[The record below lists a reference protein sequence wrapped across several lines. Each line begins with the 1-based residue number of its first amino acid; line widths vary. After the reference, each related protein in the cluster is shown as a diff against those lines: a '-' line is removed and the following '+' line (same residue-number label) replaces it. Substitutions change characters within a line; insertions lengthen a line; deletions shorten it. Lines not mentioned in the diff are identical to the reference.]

1 MNNISKLAFVDPD
14 AKLGDNITIDAFAFI
29 DKNVVIGDGCHI
41 RAHTSVLSGT
51 VMGKNNIVYEGAV
64 IGAVPQDFR
73 WDGSDTKCI
82 IGDNNQIREHVII
95 NRSISAGNSTEIGSN
110 SFIMAQTHVGHDSKI
125 GNYCVAGNACK
136 IAGNC
141 RVEDSTILSSAVT
154 LHENSRV
161 GKWCLI
167 KGGCRIGGNVPPFVV
182 MAHNPANYYGV
193 NAYVLRKGKFTDDAV
208 DDIAKCYRHLYQSN
222 TSPLNAIIRITEDV
236 KDSEERR
243 AILAFLKE
251 CDNKVVGLP
260 FEEEEY

>member
-1 MNNISKLAFVDPD
+1 MISPLAHVDPAARIGNDVTIHPFAFVDAD
-14 AKLGDNITIDAFAFI
+14 TE
-29 DKNVVIGDGCHI
+29 IGDGCSI
-41 RAHTSVLSGT
+41 MPYASVLKGT
-51 VMGKNNIVYEGAV
+51 TLGKNIKVYQGAIVGAD
-64 IGAVPQDFR
+64 PQDFR
-73 WDGSDTKCI
+73 WKGAPSRCSVGDGSV
-82 IGDNNQIREHVII
+82 IREHVII
-95 NRSISAGNSTEIGSN
+95 NRGISAGNSTEIGSN

-141 RVEDSTILSSAVT
+141 RVEDFTILSSAVT